1 MLLDST
7 IDRISD
13 GSKDGNSGGI
23 TDSASPHAIPEASIE
38 EHVVESF
45 WSILKEVCKNAK
57 RLENIVTSIENFS
70 LILANEKH
78 IEDVSWI
85 RNITHLMIS

>member
-1 MLLDST
+1 MKDRLLDST
-7 IDRISD
+7 INGISD

-23 TDSASPHAIPEASIE
+23 TDFASPHAIPEVSIE

-45 WSILKEVCKNAK
+45 REVRKHAK

-70 LILANEKH
+70 LILANEKQ
-78 IEDVSWI
+78 IEDVSWTRKI
-85 RNITHLMIS
+85 IH

>member
-1 MLLDST
+1 MKDGLLDST
-7 IDRISD
+7 IDGISD

-23 TDSASPHAIPEASIE
+23 TDFASPHAIPEVSIE

-45 WSILKEVCKNAK
+45 WSTLKEVRKHAK

-70 LILANEKH
+70 LILANEKQ
-78 IEDVSWI
+78 IEDVSWTRKI
-85 RNITHLMIS
+85 IH